1 MKIITLVLLF
11 SCLVFP
17 ASAQETPAEPA
28 TAPSPS
34 VIPDMDQ
41 RVALAEKMH
50 DIWPV
55 RPKVEEALDIAAQSF
70 PEDER
75 AAFKAGMRKAI
86 KYDQLEEES
95 IAAMA
100 KIFTVPELQ
109 KMVDFYGSP
118 EGRAVSAKTGD
129 YAEMLQPVMTKM
141 LDQALLQVRTGR

>member
-1 MKIITLVLLF
+1 MKIITLILLF

-41 RVALAEKMH
+41 RVELAEKMH

-55 RPKVEEALDIAAQSF
+55 RPKVEEALDVAAQSF
-70 PEDER
+70 PEEER